1 MREKEASNDCDSQ
14 RTACVATHAALLTQ
28 EQLTSIL
35 ASLESRSIPPKDH
48 PKRFLVHNGTKDLFV
63 SVDDIEWNRGR
74 GLLLLPARWDE
85 KPHAAREI
93 KQLAG
98 TLNPQKFVRIHR
110 SIIVNMDHL
119 QEIIREGQNEGSVV
133 LTNGQ
138 RLKMSKAGWQKL
150 LAVSR
155 T

>member
-1 MREKEASNDCDSQ
+1 M
-14 RTACVATHAALLTQ
+14 
-28 EQLTSIL
+28 
-35 ASLESRSIPPKDH
+35 
-48 PKRFLVHNGTKDLFV
+48 
-63 SVDDIEWNRGR
+63 DDIEWNRGR